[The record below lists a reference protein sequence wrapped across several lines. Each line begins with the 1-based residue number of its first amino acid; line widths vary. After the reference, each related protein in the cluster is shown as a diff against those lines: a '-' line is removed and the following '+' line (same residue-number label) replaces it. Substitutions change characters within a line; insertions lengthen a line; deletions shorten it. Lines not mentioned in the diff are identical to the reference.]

1 MDDNKYD
8 EQLGDMAEE
17 DNSVPDIENNENT
30 LDIEDNENTP
40 DVEDDDYT
48 PEVKD
53 NENTPDVEDDDY
65 TPEVVDDDDTPDVE
79 DENKEADA
87 EDKDVTVDDPVLS
100 GRKRKKKKRT
110 GLILFLLVLIL
121 AAGGAVGYYMYLRTQ
136 PQEAVEEYLSAVQRL
151 DFTAMEGML
160 QSNDLSA
167 LDDADL
173 RNEAYTEFFKSI
185 NEKMTFKI
193 IRNDFSLNNGTARIT
208 ARIHYIDGTEIYKET
223 VIEFLRQIASKAL
236 SGESPTQEDAQ
247 TQLASILC
255 EKVKTTTPVYSE
267 TDILYP
273 VIKTYDTWK
282 IVSLDDATVKLM
294 SANVKNIENE
304 INQTLD
310 GSVQNTSDDPAASG
324 TDGSQTASIDMT
336 TTNFQIRYTRHQ
348 TTNDYAGNPCLLVY
362 YDYTNLS
369 SVPSSAMVDVSLSAY
384 QNDTVLSAAIPD
396 TNDDALDHYMAEI
409 QPGETVSVCQAFSLN
424 DTSDVTL
431 VAGEGLSFGGGAT
444 TSQILKLQ

>member
-1 MDDNKYD
+1 MDDNKNNKYD
-8 EQLGDMAEE
+8 DESLSLPTDE
-17 DNSVPDIENNENT
+17 DTNETIENVELSSSAPAAEGNNNVDESSPNDVDNENT
-30 LDIEDNENTP
+30 PEVVGDDNTP
-40 DVEDDDYT
+40 DVEDET
-48 PEVKD
+48 E
-53 NENTPDVEDDDY
+53 
-65 TPEVVDDDDTPDVE
+65 
-79 DENKEADA
+79 EADA
-87 EDKDVTVDDPVLS
+87 KDRDVTVDKPVS
-100 GRKRKKKKRT
+100 SVRKRKKKKRT

-273 VIKTYDTWK
+273 VI
-282 IVSLDDATVKLM
+282 
-294 SANVKNIENE
+294 
-304 INQTLD
+304 
-310 GSVQNTSDDPAASG
+310 
-324 TDGSQTASIDMT
+324 
-336 TTNFQIRYTRHQ
+336 
-348 TTNDYAGNPCLLVY
+348 
-362 YDYTNLS
+362 
-369 SVPSSAMVDVSLSAY
+369 
-384 QNDTVLSAAIPD
+384 
-396 TNDDALDHYMAEI
+396 
-409 QPGETVSVCQAFSLN
+409 
-424 DTSDVTL
+424 
-431 VAGEGLSFGGGAT
+431 
-444 TSQILKLQ
+444 

>member
-30 LDIEDNENTP
+30 PDIEDNENTP
-40 DVEDDDYT
+40 EVEDDDYT
-48 PEVKD
+48 PEVVD
-53 NENTPDVEDDDY
+53 DDNTPDVEDDDY
-65 TPEVVDDDDTPDVE
+65 TPEVVDDDNTPDVE
-79 DENKEADA
+79 DENEEADA
-87 EDKDVTVDDPVLS
+87 EDKDVTVDEPVSS
-100 GRKRKKKKRT
+100 GRKRKKKKHT

-247 TQLASILC
+247 N
-255 EKVKTTTPVYSE
+255 
-267 TDILYP
+267 
-273 VIKTYDTWK
+273 
-282 IVSLDDATVKLM
+282 
-294 SANVKNIENE
+294 SAGFHP
-304 INQTLD
+304 L
-310 GSVQNTSDDPAASG
+310 
-324 TDGSQTASIDMT
+324 
-336 TTNFQIRYTRHQ
+336 
-348 TTNDYAGNPCLLVY
+348 
-362 YDYTNLS
+362 
-369 SVPSSAMVDVSLSAY
+369 
-384 QNDTVLSAAIPD
+384 
-396 TNDDALDHYMAEI
+396 
-409 QPGETVSVCQAFSLN
+409 
-424 DTSDVTL
+424 
-431 VAGEGLSFGGGAT
+431 
-444 TSQILKLQ
+444 

>member
-1 MDDNKYD
+1 MDDNKNNKYD
-8 EQLGDMAEE
+8 DESLNIPTDEDTNETIESVELPGNEAKESDTTAENDNDGDESSPNDE
-17 DNSVPDIENNENT
+17 GDDN
-30 LDIEDNENTP
+30 
-40 DVEDDDYT
+40 
-48 PEVKD
+48 
-53 NENTPDVEDDDY
+53 
-65 TPEVVDDDDTPDVE
+65 TPDVE
-79 DENKEADA
+79 DENKKADA
-87 EDKDVTVDDPVLS
+87 EDMDVTVDEPVLS

-208 ARIHYIDGTEIYKET
+208 ARIQYIDGTEIYKET

-273 VIKTYDTWK
+273 VIKTDNTWK

-310 GSVQNTSDDPAASG
+310 GSAQNTSDDPAASG

-444 TSQILKLQ
+444 TSQVLKLQ